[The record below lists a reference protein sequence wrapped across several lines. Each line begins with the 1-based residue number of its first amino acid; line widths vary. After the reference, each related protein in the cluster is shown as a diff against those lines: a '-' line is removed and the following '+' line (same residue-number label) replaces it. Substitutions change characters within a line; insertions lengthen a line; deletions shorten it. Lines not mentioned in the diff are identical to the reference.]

1 LGLQS
6 PPSNLTLS
14 YDNDKAKE
22 KRSFGYFDPNN
33 KKIWVYVK
41 NRNMADILR
50 TLAHELVHRKQE
62 EDGRLDINSGKTGSP
77 IEDEANALA
86 GVLLRNFGKINNSI
100 YEHKK

>member
-1 LGLQS
+1 
-6 PPSNLTLS
+6 
-14 YDNDKAKE
+14 
-22 KRSFGYFDPNN
+22 
-33 KKIWVYVK
+33 
-41 NRNMADILR
+41 MADILR

-77 IEDEANALA
+77 IEDEANAMA

>member
-1 LGLQS
+1 M
-6 PPSNLTLS
+6 
-14 YDNDKAKE
+14 
-22 KRSFGYFDPNN
+22 RSFGYFDPNT

-50 TLAHELVHRKQE
+50 TLAHELVHRRQE
-62 EDGRLDINSGKTGSP
+62 EQGRLDPTSGQTGSP
-77 IEDEANALA
+77 IEDEANAMA